1 MANLGSL
8 VVSLEANI
16 ARFETDL
23 NRAEAVAKGAFD
35 RIAKAGEVATAAT
48 KALGLAIVGLS
59 AGVGISTLV
68 GKFEQ
73 VTESLSRLKDMS
85 EKTGASVENLS
96 ALAGVAKIT
105 GQSIDL
111 VEAGMTRLA
120 KSLSGADDEAKGA
133 GHALA
138 ELGLSAAK
146 LRTMDTAS
154 SYKEIADKLA
164 EYRDGMG
171 KTALVQDIFGKSGAQ
186 QIPILKALA
195 ENGDLVAKSTTE
207 QADQAREYIQTL
219 NRLTAA
225 KDALYKVI
233 SVQLLPVVSDFVKV
247 LLDAKN
253 ETGGV
258 QQAVKNLAADGSI
271 KSWAEGG
278 AMAIAHVLDMFQLIK
293 AVAIEVATPIERIGR
308 NIYTVGA
315 LAGIAVSGSLDEKK
329 QAFAALQAENEKYFA
344 GLDARLAK
352 NREPISLYSDRLK
365 EMLGSSAQEAKDRAA
380 REAVKP
386 SLDGYASR
394 LPRAAVAAA
403 GSQASPFDTY
413 VQALDR
419 LIEKMHE
426 SEFAALH
433 LRLEQLADA
442 EAIDKTS
449 ARYTEAADKI
459 EQYHR
464 AIDKQ
469 QLDQYSESVRRM
481 SQEYQFQTSI
491 MTKTVDEQNRLSIA
505 YQNAQQVE
513 EIIFRAQQAHRPL
526 SLAAQEELRKASSEA
541 TDSMIRDYE
550 ARRAADEDWI
560 NGAVRAYDNYMEKS
574 RNVAKTTEDL
584 FTNAYQSIEGA
595 MADFLFNP
603 WEKGCKGMLQS
614 FGTIVQKMI
623 AQAVAADLANK
634 LIGAVGTPKSGG
646 LLSSLLGGFG
656 AAPSMAGAGTSSE
669 NWIDSGGLAGQS
681 ISLLSKVAGMFGFA
695 TGTDYVPRDMLAVV
709 HQGEK
714 IIPAAQ
720 NNGGGQV
727 NHITV
732 NLNGMG
738 NNAPDLRRSAGQ
750 IAREVASAIKGTYR
764 YV

>member
-59 AGVGISTLV
+59 AGVGISTMV

-96 ALAGVAKIT
+96 AIAGVAKIT

-120 KSLSGADDEAKGA
+120 KSLSGVDDEAKGA

-278 AMAIAHVLDMFQLIK
+278 AMAIAHVIDMFQLIK

-329 QAFAALQAENEKYFA
+329 QAFAALQAENEKYYA

-352 NREPISLYSDRLK
+352 NREPVSLYSDRLK
-365 EMLGSSAQEAKDRAA
+365 EMLGTSAQEAKDRAA
-380 REAVKP
+380 REAAKP
-386 SLDGYASR
+386 TLDGYVSR
-394 LPRAAVAAA
+394 LPKAAGAAS

-419 LIEKMHE
+419 LIERMHE
-426 SEFAALH
+426 SEFSAMH

-560 NGAVRAYDNYMEKS
+560 NGAIRAYDNYMEKS

-623 AQAVAADLANK
+623 AMAVAADLNRR
-634 LIGAVGTPKSGG
+634 LLGAVGTPTSGG
-646 LLSSLLGGFG
+646 WLNTVLGWMGIGGKVGAQGYSLPDTGYGAPTYGGDIG
-656 AAPSMAGAGTSSE
+656 ADIVPS
-669 NWIDSGGLAGQS
+669 
-681 ISLLSKVAGMFGFA
+681 FA
-695 TGTDYVPRDMLAVV
+695 VGTDYVPRDMFAFI

>member
-513 EIIFRAQQAHRPL
+513 EIIFSAQQAHRPL

-550 ARRAADEDWI
+550 ARPQGFERGDRFHDPRLRSAPRCGRRLDQRSRPCLRQLHGEVAQRRQDHRRPVYQRVPEHRGRHGGFPLQPMGEGLQGNAAELRNDRAEDDRDGGRSGPQSPAVGSCRNADERWLALQPDA
-560 NGAVRAYDNYMEKS
+560 GVRDGWHGND
-574 RNVAKTTEDL
+574 R
-584 FTNAYQSIEGA
+584 G
-595 MADFLFNP
+595 
-603 WEKGCKGMLQS
+603 
-614 FGTIVQKMI
+614 
-623 AQAVAADLANK
+623 
-634 LIGAVGTPKSGG
+634 SGERD
-646 LLSSLLGGFG
+646 
-656 AAPSMAGAGTSSE
+656 ARRR
-669 NWIDSGGLAGQS
+669 
-681 ISLLSKVAGMFGFA
+681 
-695 TGTDYVPRDMLAVV
+695 PR
-709 HQGEK
+709 
-714 IIPAAQ
+714 
-720 NNGGGQV
+720 
-727 NHITV
+727 
-732 NLNGMG
+732 
-738 NNAPDLRRSAGQ
+738 
-750 IAREVASAIKGTYR
+750 
-764 YV
+764 

>member
-59 AGVGISTLV
+59 AGVGIGTLV

-73 VTESLSRLKDMS
+73 VTEYLSRLKDMS
-85 EKTGASVENLS
+85 EKTGASVEKLS
-96 ALAGVAKIT
+96 AIAGVAKIT

-329 QAFAALQAENEKYFA
+329 QAFAALQAENEKYYA

-352 NREPISLYSDRLK
+352 NREPVSLYSDRLK
-365 EMLGSSAQEAKDRAA
+365 EMLGTSAQEARNRAA
-380 REAVKP
+380 REAAKP
-386 SLDGYASR
+386 SLDGYVSR
-394 LPRAAVAAA
+394 LPKAAGAAA
-403 GSQASPFDTY
+403 SQASPFDTY

-419 LIEKMHE
+419 LIERMHE
-426 SEFAALH
+426 SEFAAMH

-646 LLSSLLGGFG
+646 LLSILLGGFG

-681 ISLLSKVAGMFGFA
+681 ISLLSKFAGMFGFA

-720 NNGGGQV
+720 NNGAGGQTI
-727 NHITV
+727 HITV
-732 NLNGMG
+732 NVNG
-738 NNAPDLRRSAGQ
+738 NQSAPDVRRSAGQ
-750 IAREVASAIKGTYR
+750 GAREALAVLAGVRR
-764 YV
+764 YG

>member
-271 KSWAEGG
+271 KSWAESG

-469 QLDQYSESVRRM
+469 HLDQYSESVRRM

-513 EIIFRAQQAHRPL
+513 EIIFSAQQAHRPL

-623 AQAVAADLANK
+623 AMAVAADLNRR
-634 LIGAVGTPKSGG
+634 LLGAVGTPTSGG
-646 LLSSLLGGFG
+646 WLSSLMQAFGMGGTATT
-656 AAPSMAGAGTSSE
+656 AAVASAMPGDALD
-669 NWIDSGGLAGQS
+669 NLLALTGN
-681 ISLLSKVAGMFGFA
+681 FA
-695 TGTDYVPRDMLAVV
+695 SFAVGTDYVPRDMIAQI

-720 NNGGGQV
+720 NNGAGGQTI
-727 NHITV
+727 HITV
-732 NLNGMG
+732 NVNG
-738 NNAPDLRRSAGQ
+738 NQSAPDVRRSAGQ
-750 IAREVASAIKGTYR
+750 GAREALAVLAGVRR
-764 YV
+764 YG

>member
-59 AGVGISTLV
+59 AGVGIGTLV

-73 VTESLSRLKDMS
+73 VTEYLSRLKDMS

-96 ALAGVAKIT
+96 AIAGVAKIT

-111 VEAGMTRLA
+111 EEAGMTRLA
-120 KSLSGADDEAKGA
+120 KSLSGVDDEAKGA

-154 SYKEIADKLA
+154 AYKEIADKLA

-352 NREPISLYSDRLK
+352 NREPVSLYSDRLK
-365 EMLGSSAQEAKDRAA
+365 EMLGTSAQEAKDRAA
-380 REAVKP
+380 REAAKP
-386 SLDGYASR
+386 TLDGYVSR
-394 LPRAAVAAA
+394 LPKAAGAAS

-646 LLSSLLGGFG
+646 LLSILLGGFG

-681 ISLLSKVAGMFGFA
+681 ISLLSKFAGMFGFA

>member
-253 ETGGV
+253 ETG
-258 QQAVKNLAADGSI
+258 
-271 KSWAEGG
+271 
-278 AMAIAHVLDMFQLIK
+278 
-293 AVAIEVATPIERIGR
+293 
-308 NIYTVGA
+308 
-315 LAGIAVSGSLDEKK
+315 
-329 QAFAALQAENEKYFA
+329 
-344 GLDARLAK
+344 
-352 NREPISLYSDRLK
+352 
-365 EMLGSSAQEAKDRAA
+365 
-380 REAVKP
+380 
-386 SLDGYASR
+386 
-394 LPRAAVAAA
+394 
-403 GSQASPFDTY
+403 
-413 VQALDR
+413 
-419 LIEKMHE
+419 
-426 SEFAALH
+426 
-433 LRLEQLADA
+433 
-442 EAIDKTS
+442 
-449 ARYTEAADKI
+449 
-459 EQYHR
+459 
-464 AIDKQ
+464 
-469 QLDQYSESVRRM
+469 
-481 SQEYQFQTSI
+481 
-491 MTKTVDEQNRLSIA
+491 
-505 YQNAQQVE
+505 
-513 EIIFRAQQAHRPL
+513 
-526 SLAAQEELRKASSEA
+526 
-541 TDSMIRDYE
+541 
-550 ARRAADEDWI
+550 
-560 NGAVRAYDNYMEKS
+560 
-574 RNVAKTTEDL
+574 
-584 FTNAYQSIEGA
+584 
-595 MADFLFNP
+595 
-603 WEKGCKGMLQS
+603 
-614 FGTIVQKMI
+614 
-623 AQAVAADLANK
+623 
-634 LIGAVGTPKSGG
+634 
-646 LLSSLLGGFG
+646 
-656 AAPSMAGAGTSSE
+656 
-669 NWIDSGGLAGQS
+669 
-681 ISLLSKVAGMFGFA
+681 
-695 TGTDYVPRDMLAVV
+695 
-709 HQGEK
+709 
-714 IIPAAQ
+714 
-720 NNGGGQV
+720 
-727 NHITV
+727 
-732 NLNGMG
+732 
-738 NNAPDLRRSAGQ
+738 
-750 IAREVASAIKGTYR
+750 
-764 YV
+764 

>member
-513 EIIFRAQQAHRPL
+513 EIIFSAQQAHRPL

-623 AQAVAADLANK
+623 AMAVAADLNRR
-634 LIGAVGTPKSGG
+634 LLGAVGTPTSGG
-646 LLSSLLGGFG
+646 WLSSLMQAFGMGGTATT
-656 AAPSMAGAGTSSE
+656 AAVASAMPGDALD
-669 NWIDSGGLAGQS
+669 NLLALTGN
-681 ISLLSKVAGMFGFA
+681 FA
-695 TGTDYVPRDMLAVV
+695 SFAVGTDYVPRDMIAQI

-720 NNGGGQV
+720 NNGGGGQV